1 MTKEEHKRIVDEDF
15 SGAVAQAV
23 YLYENDLHDFTVPN
37 SLKEELNFVI
47 QTHKNDNRHIQNF
60 LDFMEWKDTMSDN
73 PDVLCSAEFTSKYAE
88 TNEKVFSELM
98 ANEMRDIWELKPSVK
113 SKKYKIDGQ
122 IRVSKKFYYRKVKD
136 DFVEI
141 DENELPF

>member
-15 SGAVAQAV
+15 IGAVAQAV

-47 QTHKNDNRHIQNF
+47 QTHKNENRHIQNF

-73 PDVLCSAEFTSKYAE
+73 PDVLCS
-88 TNEKVFSELM
+88 
-98 ANEMRDIWELKPSVK
+98 
-113 SKKYKIDGQ
+113 G
-122 IRVSKKFYYRKVKD
+122 
-136 DFVEI
+136 
-141 DENELPF
+141 